1 MGASIWRAEASTYNS
16 FLGSCILSGIV
27 AGPAETI
34 QPVVVAD
41 VLFLH
46 ERGLHMTLYFAL
58 FFGAQAIAI
67 IVSGLIT
74 FHSTWQNFWWL
85 AAGLQGL
92 SIILL
97 LFGFPET
104 KFNRTTI
111 PSVVLVSPDEKA
123 APQETEVVT
132 ELYPCLHKG
141 RPQRYQYPIIR
152 WPKLSSEPLLK
163 MLVHHFLIPFRLFF
177 NPIAQFASL
186 VVCFSASNILY
197 TNITQ
202 SPVFSAA
209 PYNFTSEQIGF
220 TNFAVLVGQ
229 IIGVLTA
236 GPFSDW
242 IAMKLTVRNNGIREA
257 EMRLVALIPYTII
270 LVLGDM
276 MIGFGAQYKWPWEA
290 VLIVGYSCAGMQI
303 AAIPG
308 IVASYFVDSY
318 RPIAGSVFV
327 SATIYKNVYGYGVT
341 KCKSTP
347 SKTYL
352 YANGSAF
359 RSSPVHCFGRL
370 HCTSDDDH
378 WHQSCFYWMRHS
390 TFLLWETHKTTYQ
403 KQRLPSDIVYLYLCR
418 KQIHQ
423 TDG

>member
-1 MGASIWRAEASTYNS
+1 MGATIWRAEATTYNS

-41 VLFLH
+41 VLFLN

-58 FFGAQAIAI
+58 FFGAQAVAI

-74 FHSTWQNFWWL
+74 YHSTWQNFWWL
-85 AAGLQGL
+85 AAGLQGF
-92 SIILL
+92 SFILL
-97 LFGFPET
+97 LVGFPET
-104 KFNRTTI
+104 KFQRNTA
-111 PSVVLVSPDEKA
+111 PSVIIVSPETDDKTV
-123 APQETEVVT
+123 PQETEVAA

-141 RPQRYQYPIIR
+141 SPQRYQYPIMR
-152 WPKLSSEPLLK
+152 WSKLSDEPLLK
-163 MLVHHFLIPFRLFF
+163 MLVHHFLIPFRLFV

-186 VVCFSASNILY
+186 LVCFSASNLLY

-209 PYNFTSEQIGF
+209 PYFFTAQDIGF
-220 TNFAVLVGQ
+220 TNFAALIGQ
-229 IIGVLTA
+229 MVGVLTA

-242 IAMKLTVRNNGIREA
+242 VAMKLTIRNNGIREP

-276 MIGFGAQYKWPWEA
+276 VIGFGAQYKWPWEA
-290 VLIVGYSCAGMQI
+290 VLIVGYACTGMQI

-308 IVASYFVDSY
+308 IATTYFVDSY

-341 KCKSTP
+341 KCKAMTP
-347 SKTYL
+347 
-352 YANGSAF
+352 
-359 RSSPVHCFGRL
+359 
-370 HCTSDDDH
+370 
-378 WHQSCFYWMRHS
+378 
-390 TFLLWETHKTTYQ
+390 
-403 KQRLPSDIVYLYLCR
+403 
-418 KQIHQ
+418 
-423 TDG
+423 